1 MIFLPQLQHI
11 CDLNIISFPIFDI
24 ESFGI
29 FVKNFGNQPATSFAI
44 LVDIHKIL
52 YQVHPSADK
61 NGTNR
66 DLKGLSGGE
75 KSFSTLCFMMSL
87 WESVQSPFRCMDEFD
102 VFMVS
107 HAMSCHA
114 MAMRYG
120 LLLKYDLL
128 FWYKV

>member
-107 HAMSCHA
+107 HAM
-114 MAMRYG
+114 AMRYG
-120 LLLKYDLL
+120 LLLKYNFL